1 MSESGAK
8 DKFRDGLKV
17 SPEELYKAMGIKP
30 NTGEVGENEIPRFVN
45 KGYQGKRPKH
55 KDNII
60 DFREIYGDKV
70 IYRPKS
76 TKSPKKLS
84 GKIKALILAGSLVI
98 GAGIYIGSQ
107 GKDEPITSSQKISV
121 LGETPETMGISNE
134 MYSRFQNVKE
144 KSKNKNISNTDL
156 IEMAPEIHDI
166 CIDITENKLA
176 NALGVDVSNISL
188 SRESGDEGTTR
199 EVVTVNRGMNKQRYL
214 THEFGLSKYTISKE
228 IAGEIKD
235 IKKLEEIMLD
245 IQNNSFNR
253 DGVLSDYKVII
264 DDADKFVA
272 MDLAID
278 ENENIKT
285 YVIKNSELSKV
296 AEERGYTQK
305 TTQQV
310 EESFNTPE
318 DIYSVNANGNV
329 NNGDTINLRV
339 DDDGR

>member
-1 MSESGAK
+1 MSENRAE
-8 DKFRDGLKV
+8 DKFRDNLKV

-45 KGYQGKRPKH
+45 KGYKGKRPKH

-60 DFREIYGDKV
+60 YFGEIYGNKV
-70 IYRPKS
+70 IYSPRS

-107 GKDEPITSSQKISV
+107 GKDEPITSLQKISV
-121 LGETPETMGISNE
+121 LGEAPKTMGISNE

-144 KSKNKNISNTDL
+144 KSENKNISNTDL

-199 EVVTVNRGMNKQRYL
+199 EVVSYRFANYL
-214 THEFGLSKYTISKE
+214 
-228 IAGEIKD
+228 
-235 IKKLEEIMLD
+235 
-245 IQNNSFNR
+245 IQ
-253 DGVLSDYKVII
+253 
-264 DDADKFVA
+264 
-272 MDLAID
+272 
-278 ENENIKT
+278 
-285 YVIKNSELSKV
+285 
-296 AEERGYTQK
+296 
-305 TTQQV
+305 
-310 EESFNTPE
+310 
-318 DIYSVNANGNV
+318 
-329 NNGDTINLRV
+329 
-339 DDDGR
+339 